1 MNMFAPFRSV
11 RRYVG
16 KMKTIRDEIRT
27 ERFMNSLSDDL
38 RKDIGWPDR
47 YQQRGG
53 VWVHRDAR

>member
-11 RRYVG
+11 QRYVG
-16 KMKTIRDEIRT
+16 KIKTIRDEIRT

-47 YQQRGG
+47 YQQKGG
-53 VWVHRDAR
+53 LWANRDLR